1 MTSSIRSVEDKVNLL
16 ELGGVLS
23 AFYDIMPYKKVF
35 LDLGEWS
42 ERWLSLINSGA
53 GKVFGLWD
61 KDKII
66 GGIGLILFP
75 ALEDGV
81 LTTTEAFW
89 FVDEKSRGGGMK
101 LFIKAENWAKESG
114 SKRMNMIHLTNSMP
128 EKLKGLYERRGYKMI
143 ETTYQKE
150 I

>member
-1 MTSSIRSVEDKVNLL
+1 MIKSVEDRTELL
-16 ELGGVLS
+16 DLGGVLTS
-23 AFYDIMPYKKVF
+23 FYDLMPYKKI
-35 LDLGEWS
+35 LPDISQWS
-42 ERWLSLINSGA
+42 DRWFNLISSGA
-53 GKVFGLWD
+53 GKIFGLWD

-81 LTTTEAFW
+81 MTTTEAFW

-101 LFIKAENWAKESG
+101 LFLKAEKWAKESG

-128 EKLKGLYERRGYKMI
+128 EKLKSLYERRGYKMI
-143 ETTYQKE
+143 EATYQKE